1 MTMLEVLCI
10 HGVDI
15 CPSLSCLVRLTRLEL
30 LLDLCCPQMAVPHST
45 LLMLQDWPQ
54 LRSLDLSW
62 ASPEPVMF
70 GDTLTRLTQLEDVS
84 LNLRDCSGL
93 EQLPPHVTA
102 LSLQTSGVLDMAAM
116 SCLQCCSSLRRLRL
130 DCNTGVCT
138 DLVDWCTCAKAH
150 QEWLRGLCVLY
161 SGSVTGPHS
170 PS

>member
-30 LLDLCCPQMAVPHST
+30 LLDLCCPRMAVPHST

-102 LSLQTSGVLDMAAM
+102 LSLQTSGVWTWQQCPVCSAAPA
-116 SCLQCCSSLRRLRL
+116 CSASGL
-130 DCNTGVCT
+130 TAIQVCA
-138 DLVDWCTCAKAH
+138 LI
-150 QEWLRGLCVLY
+150 L
-161 SGSVTGPHS
+161 
-170 PS
+170 

>member
-1 MTMLEVLCI
+1 MKPLLTYLKASRYAMLPRPLLSSDGCA
-10 HGVDI
+10 
-15 CPSLSCLVRLTRLEL
+15 SLHVEC
-30 LLDLCCPQMAVPHST
+30 T
-45 LLMLQDWPQ
+45 LLMLQDWSQ

-102 LSLQTSGVLDMAAM
+102 LSLQTSSVLDMAAM
-116 SCLQCCSSLRRLRL
+116 PCLQCCSSLRRLRL

-138 DLVDWCTCAKAH
+138 DLVDWCACANAY
-150 QEWLRGLCVLY
+150 QEWLRGL
-161 SGSVTGPHS
+161 
-170 PS
+170 